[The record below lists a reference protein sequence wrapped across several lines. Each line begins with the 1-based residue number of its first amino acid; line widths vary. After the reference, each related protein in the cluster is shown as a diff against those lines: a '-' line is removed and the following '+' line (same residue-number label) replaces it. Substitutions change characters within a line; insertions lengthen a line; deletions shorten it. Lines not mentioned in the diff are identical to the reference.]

1 MIKSLAKIIA
11 LTVMVLVGLSAN
23 TYAQKAVSDNGFALA
38 TIHLS
43 PKSGDTKSGD
53 ILSLVVE
60 IADNSAGRAQGL
72 MFRERLT
79 DSDGMLFIWPD
90 RAVRQFWMKNT
101 PLSLDILFFDGDG
114 VLIHIEESATP
125 YSEQLISSLMPTRYV
140 LELVAGDAER
150 RQIALGDRL
159 SIKAR

>member
-11 LTVMVLVGLSAN
+11 LTVMVLVGLS
-23 TYAQKAVSDNGFALA
+23 TSTFAQKAVSDNGFALA

-43 PKSGDTKSGD
+43 PKSGD

-60 IADNSAGRAQGL
+60 IADTSAGRAQGL